1 MPKDRQTRNGR
12 TGMKLG
18 AAIAEIMKREGIEI
32 LCGYP
37 VNHLIEYAAAAD
49 IRPIMVRQERIGVHM
64 ADAISRLSSGHK
76 IGAFCMQHGPGAENA
91 MGGVAQ
97 CYGESVPVLVLPM
110 GYPRR
115 LAQVDPNFNS
125 TQAMRMFA
133 KGSEQIWQASEVC
146 NIFRRAFTKL
156 KNGRGGPVIVEI
168 PSDSWNDEVAEPLN
182 YTPVL
187 RTRYGADPA
196 DIKRAAELLVNAKR
210 PVMYAGQ
217 GVHYAKAWPQ
227 LKKLAERLA
236 MPVTT
241 SLGGKSSFPETH
253 PLSLGSGGLAVPRA
267 VPKFLSDADVIFG
280 IGCSF
285 TETNF
290 GIAMPKGKTIIHS
303 TLDPAHLNKDVEA
316 KVGLVGDAALVLDAL
331 LEEVG
336 KTVKADRDAKPVAA
350 EIAASHEEW
359 LAKWMPKLTSND
371 APLNPYRVLWDLQK
385 TVDIKNTIITHD
397 AGSPRDQLS
406 PFWKSVEPLS
416 YIGWGKTTQLGY
428 GLGLA
433 MGAKLAHPEKLCINV
448 WGDAAIGFTGMDF
461 ETAVRERIPIMSILL
476 NNFSMAIELKVMPIS
491 TDKYRSTDISGDYA
505 AMARAFGGHGER
517 VTKPED
523 IVPAIRRGM
532 EKTKEGVP
540 VLLEFIT
547 SKEVE
552 VARPGT

>member
-1 MPKDRQTRNGR
+1 
-12 TGMKLG
+12 MKLG

-37 VNHLIEYAAAAD
+37 VNHLIEFAANAN
-49 IRPIMVRQERIGVHM
+49 IRPIMVRQERIGLHM
-64 ADAISRLSSGHK
+64 ADAISRVTSGGT
-76 IGAFCMQHGPGAENA
+76 IGAFCMQHGPGSENA

-97 CYGESVPVLVLPM
+97 CFGESVPVLVLPM

-115 LAQVDPNFNS
+115 LANIEPNFNS
-125 TQAMRMFA
+125 TQAMRAFA
-133 KGSEQIWQASEVC
+133 KSSESINLATEVC

-168 PSDSWNDEVAEPLN
+168 PADMWNEEVPEPLN

-187 RTRYGADPA
+187 RTRYGADPVHV
-196 DIKRAAELLVNAKR
+196 KEAAALLVAAKR
-210 PVMYAGQ
+210 PVIYAGQ

-227 LKKLAERLA
+227 LKRLAERLA
-236 MPVTT
+236 IPVTT

-267 VPKFLSDADVIFG
+267 VPKFLSEADVIFG

-285 TETNF
+285 TETSF
-290 GIAMPKGKTIIHS
+290 GIAMPRGKTIIHS

-316 KVGLVGDAALVLDAL
+316 KIGLVGDA
-331 LEEVG
+331 
-336 KTVKADRDAKPVAA
+336 
-350 EIAASHEEW
+350 
-359 LAKWMPKLTSND
+359 
-371 APLNPYRVLWDLQK
+371 
-385 TVDIKNTIITHD
+385 
-397 AGSPRDQLS
+397 
-406 PFWKSVEPLS
+406 
-416 YIGWGKTTQLGY
+416 

-433 MGAKLAHPEKLCINV
+433 MGAKLARPDKLCINV

-491 TDKYRSTDISGDYA
+491 TEKYRSTDISGDYA
-505 AMARAFGGHGER
+505 AMARAFGGYGER
-517 VTKPED
+517 ITRPED
-523 IVPAIRRGM
+523 IVPAIQRGIA
-532 EKTKEGVP
+532 KTRDGIP

-547 SKEVE
+547 SKETE
-552 VARPGT
+552 VSRPGT